1 MIIDIFN
8 GLRKRFRV
16 KNLYLI
22 VEIML
27 QKKRQK
33 NLSLLQNLNRWF

>member
-27 QKKRQK
+27 QKKRQID
-33 NLSLLQNLNRWF
+33 LSLLKI